1 MGVPAPDQRGAAGSA
16 FGGLAA
22 LLLSVALAAAAVLYA
37 ARSDGPFQWDDYGS
51 IEVNGAIRSPARLLA
66 VRSPADLLGP
76 ARPVTELTFALDLSA
91 GGLSPRAFHLT
102 SLALHLL
109 AALALF
115 MLLRALLACGGLAR
129 APLLAALVAGS
140 WVLHPLATEAVAYA
154 AQRSEVLAALLSLLV
169 LLLLRRGA
177 RAGAP
182 LPASGWGVGAGGL
195 LLLATGAKVT
205 AVMAPAIFLWSEL
218 LLPAAPERL
227 PAVRWRRALL
237 VSAPCWAVALA
248 SAARVLWLVRPEDG
262 AGLSAAGAIGPWR
275 YLLTQARVHW
285 LYVRLLAWP
294 AGQSIDHAVAPSPA
308 WPDVAT
314 LLALAALVAAALAAG
329 LALRRAPAGAAG
341 GAPRALVFG
350 LGWWILWLV
359 PTSSV
364 IPIDDLAAE
373 HRAYLASA
381 GLLLAGLVALDR
393 GLESVG
399 DRWGGP
405 LLAGGLLLAGWGGL
419 GAALWSR
426 LGTWTSEAALWGDA
440 ARTNPASARPANNL
454 GFGLQRLGDLAG
466 ADQAYARAQAL
477 ARTPAELA
485 NTLRN
490 RAAVSNLRG
499 RPEEALAHLDLGLA
513 AAPGDFELLAI
524 RADALAALGRY
535 EEAQAEGTRAV
546 TQAPGLAGP
555 RESLGLALLRGG
567 RPAEALAQFEAMSR
581 LDPVHPRARQ
591 WQVVAL
597 LALRRVVEGCA
608 RWAALGAA
616 GRASAE
622 VPEARRAAE
631 WVGCERP

>member
-1 MGVPAPDQRGAAGSA
+1 
-16 FGGLAA
+16 
-22 LLLSVALAAAAVLYA
+22 LLL
-37 ARSDGPFQWDDYGS
+37 
-51 IEVNGAIRSPARLLA
+51 
-66 VRSPADLLGP
+66 
-76 ARPVTELTFALDLSA
+76 
-91 GGLSPRAFHLT
+91 
-102 SLALHLL
+102 
-109 AALALF
+109 
-115 MLLRALLACGGLAR
+115 
-129 APLLAALVAGS
+129 
-140 WVLHPLATEAVAYA
+140 
-154 AQRSEVLAALLSLLV
+154 
-169 LLLLRRGA
+169 
-177 RAGAP
+177 
-182 LPASGWGVGAGGL
+182 
-195 LLLATGAKVT
+195 
-205 AVMAPAIFLWSEL
+205 
-218 LLPAAPERL
+218 AAPERP
-227 PAVRWRRALL
+227 PAGRWRRALL

-262 AGLSAAGAIGPWR
+262 AGLSAAGGIGPWR

-294 AGQSIDHAVAPSPA
+294 AGQSIDHAVVPSPA
-308 WPDVAT
+308 WPGGAT

-329 LALRRAPAGAAG
+329 LALRRSRAGAAG

-350 LGWWILWLV
+350 FGWWLLLLV
-359 PTSSV
+359 PTSTV

-373 HRAYLASA
+373 HRTYLASA
-381 GLLLAGLVALDR
+381 GLLLAAVVALDR
-393 GLESVG
+393 GIEAVG
-399 DRWGGP
+399 DRRGGA

-426 LGTWTSEAALWGDA
+426 LGTWASEAALWGDA
-440 ARTNPASARPANNL
+440 ARANPASARPAHNL

-485 NTLRN
+485 NALRN
-490 RAAVSNLRG
+490 RAAVANLRG

-546 TQAPGLAGP
+546 AQAPGLAGP

-567 RPAEALAQFEAMSR
+567 RPAEALAQFEAMSL

-597 LALRRVVEGCA
+597 LALRRVVEGCT
-608 RWAALGAA
+608 RWAALGA
-616 GRASAE
+616 GDRASAE